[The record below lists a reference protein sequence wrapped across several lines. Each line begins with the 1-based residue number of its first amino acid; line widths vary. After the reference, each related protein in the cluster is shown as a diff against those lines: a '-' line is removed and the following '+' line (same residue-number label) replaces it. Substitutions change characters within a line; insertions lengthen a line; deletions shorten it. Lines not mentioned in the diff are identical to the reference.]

1 MERLPVESSCL
12 SSVGHQGTTLELEFR
27 TGSVYAYAEVPADE
41 YCALLAAPSLG
52 RYFHAHIRG
61 RYPYRRLS

>member
-12 SSVGHQGTTLELEFR
+12 SSVGHRGTTLELEFHG
-27 TGSVYAYAEVPADE
+27 GSVYAYADVPEAE
-41 YCALLAAPSLG
+41 YRALLAAPSLG
-52 RYFHAHIRG
+52 RYFHAHIRD